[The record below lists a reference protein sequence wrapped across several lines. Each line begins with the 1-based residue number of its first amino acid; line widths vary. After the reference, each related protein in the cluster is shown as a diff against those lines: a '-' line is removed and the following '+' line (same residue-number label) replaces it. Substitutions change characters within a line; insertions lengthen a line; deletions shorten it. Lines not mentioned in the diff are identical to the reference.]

1 METNDRALVGEKPK
15 PVEIVKVEIVL
26 ANGMYQVTLH
36 VPMKTGTEA
45 IQIVELLME
54 KYSGYVKPPVSQVQ
68 SRTR

>member
-1 METNDRALVGEKPK
+1 MVGEKPK

-36 VPMKTGTEA
+36 VPMKTGSEA
-45 IQIVELLME
+45 VQIVELLME

-68 SRTR
+68 PRTR